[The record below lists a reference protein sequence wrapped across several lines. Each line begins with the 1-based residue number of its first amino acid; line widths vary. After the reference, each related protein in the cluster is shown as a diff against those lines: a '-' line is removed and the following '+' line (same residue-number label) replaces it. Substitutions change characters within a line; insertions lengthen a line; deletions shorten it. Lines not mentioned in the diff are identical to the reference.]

1 MHFGKGCQFAKKV
14 PTGKKPVD
22 TLVCIHQRR
31 RACCLRSV
39 LRRLSAFLLS
49 EVCMKRFSFSS
60 KLASPEGPA
69 TSPISGERGLA
80 GGAEGAGA

>member
-1 MHFGKGCQFAKKV
+1 
-14 PTGKKPVD
+14 
-22 TLVCIHQRR
+22 
-31 RACCLRSV
+31 
-39 LRRLSAFLLS
+39 
-49 EVCMKRFSFSS
+49 MKRFSFSS